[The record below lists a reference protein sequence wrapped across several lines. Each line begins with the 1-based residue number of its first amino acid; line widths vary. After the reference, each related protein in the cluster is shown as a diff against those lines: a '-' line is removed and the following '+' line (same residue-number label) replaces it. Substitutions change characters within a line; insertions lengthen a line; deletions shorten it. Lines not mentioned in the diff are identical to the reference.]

1 MSTVIKP
8 KRRESAGAPSASD
21 LEVGEIAMN
30 LSDKLLYSK
39 KTDGTVVSIGNT
51 ETPVFF
57 SESVDLGGLGST
69 PTEYDM
75 GAL

>member
-1 MSTVIKP
+1 MAIVIKP
-8 KRRESAGAPSASD
+8 KRSEVAGAPAAGD

-30 LSDKLLYSK
+30 LSDKLMYSK

-57 SESVDLGGLGST
+57 SESVDLGGLGAGAT
-69 PTEYDM
+69 QYDM
-75 GAL
+75 GSL